1 MSITLL
7 SVRNPQWKT
16 LTFPKS
22 DENGEDVKDSNG
34 DVVLETVL
42 DSNGDPIKVID
53 CECKW
58 SHLGDESQEWVMFA
72 ANKNDTEAHGK
83 QLYEDLVA
91 GKYGAIADES

>member
-16 LTFPKS
+16 LKFPKS

-58 SHLGDESQEWVMFA
+58 SHLGDESQEWIMFA